1 MSVELLVYLQI
12 LIALLSIMDPWGIIP
27 IYLGMSEGLSEKHRR
42 ETVRKASLAAF
53 AILTLCALGGSYV
66 LAFFSID
73 IHAFSIAGGIYL
85 LLMGLSMLQAKIP
98 PGKSTPTEREEAMA
112 KEDISIVPL
121 AMPLLAGPGAISG
134 VILYADAMPTLM
146 GRVMLIGVI
155 AVSTLI
161 VWFFL
166 FNAERVG
173 ERLGQTGTNILSRIM
188 GLIIASLAVKFILTG
203 LGGYGIVTTLQG

>member
-27 IYLGMSEGLSEKHRR
+27 IYLGMSEGFSDAQRR
-42 ETVRKASLAAF
+42 ETVRKAAFAAF
-53 AILTLCALGGSYV
+53 AILALCALGGSYV
-66 LAFFSID
+66 LSFFSID

-98 PGKSTPTEREEAMA
+98 PGKSTAMEREEAMA

-134 VILYADAMPTLM
+134 VILYADKMPGLLER
-146 GRVMLIGVI
+146 GMLIGVI
-155 AVSTLI
+155 ALTTLI

-166 FNAERVG
+166 FHAQRVG
-173 ERLGQTGTNILSRIM
+173 ARLGQTGMNILSRIM

-203 LGGYGIVTTLQG
+203 LAGYGLAHLN